1 MPSAYFKTE
10 GLVIKKMPFGEAD
23 FLVRVLTK
31 DFGKIDI
38 LAKGARKT
46 ASKLNL
52 HLDILNHIRMQ
63 FVKNGERLPTLMDA
77 EIISRFDDWFLSAD
91 KLSVAGKILQVLDMT
106 VLTGARDEKLFFML
120 LDFFGKA
127 EDEKSA
133 VDFLRS
139 FFEHEGYGNT
149 LPPEFEE
156 RILRLWPHL
165 KN

>member
-1 MPSAYFKTE
+1 M
-10 GLVIKKMPFGEAD
+10 
-23 FLVRVLTK
+23 VRVFTK

-52 HLDILNHIRMQ
+52 HLDILNHVRLQ
-63 FVKNGERLPTLMDA
+63 FVKNGDRLPTLMDA

-91 KLSVAGKILQVLDMT
+91 KLSIAGRILQVLDMT
-106 VLTGARDEKLFFML
+106 VLAAAKDEKLFFML

-127 EDEKSA
+127 KDEKSA
-133 VDFLRS
+133 VNFLRA
-139 FFEHEGYGNT
+139 FFEHEGYGGT

-156 RILRLWPHL
+156 RIIKLWPIL